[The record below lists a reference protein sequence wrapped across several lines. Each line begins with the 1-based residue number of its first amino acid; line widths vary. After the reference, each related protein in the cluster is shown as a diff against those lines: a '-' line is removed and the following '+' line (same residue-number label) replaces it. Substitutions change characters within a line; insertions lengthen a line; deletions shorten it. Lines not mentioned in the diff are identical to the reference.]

1 MPPPK
6 KKTIPLPVPI
16 HEAEAQS
23 PPSGAARATATT
35 FPPAIQTFP
44 ATTPATWQQVHDQLE
59 EALVLGNESLDQ
71 AKGDA
76 LLVLNRTL
84 DTLSA
89 ELTALNAEDIQ
100 SRTISLQAAEQQLGA
115 GIGKLKTL
123 HAQLDGISDAFANAA
138 KVAQVVDIAV
148 SGISSFLTTFPVL

>member
-1 MPPPK
+1 MPPP
-6 KKTIPLPVPI
+6 VQI
-16 HEAEAQS
+16 HEAEAKS
-23 PPSGAARATATT
+23 PPNEAAHAMAATV
-35 FPPAIQTFP
+35 PPAIQISP

-59 EALVLGNESLDQ
+59 AALVLGNESLNQ

-89 ELTALNAEDIQ
+89 ELTALNAEDVQ

-123 HAQLDGISDAFANAA
+123 HAQLDGISDAFADAA
-138 KVAQVVDIAV
+138 KIAQVVDIAI
-148 SGISSFLTTFPVL
+148 SGMSSFLTTFPVL